1 MAFFFFLCHTNARPN
16 WLMNK
21 KHKHNNINE
30 FLNLAHTLAQ
40 ISRVDFQ
47 LLKSQCCV
55 IAKILLQFADPIM
68 K

>member
-1 MAFFFFLCHTNARPN
+1 
-16 WLMNK
+16 MNK